1 MNFWIISI
9 ALLAVSAAVMCW
21 PLFTG
26 STKDRINAIL
36 LMLIIPVIG
45 IVMYQNIGTPEAL
58 SIAPVAVNQQAQ
70 TQEPHATGQPDME
83 TMVAQLKQRMVD
95 NPEDPDGWV
104 ILGRT
109 LKTMERFA
117 EAEEALTNANR
128 LSPNTP
134 LIMIE
139 LAETRLFASG
149 SGEIPADTVQL
160 IEAAL
165 EINPQQQKGL
175 WLMGMVAAQN
185 GDEAGAIETW
195 QSLLALLTPESGPAQ
210 AVTQQIEMA
219 KMRMSVAGMD
229 MADVETPAAD
239 KPAVEE
245 AKVEAVV
252 AAAPAAATNVMDS
265 GIPVTITLADEF
277 ANTVPANATLFVFV
291 HPAGGAGMP
300 LAVKRLA
307 ARGFPMT
314 LNFSDAD
321 MLRPGTSFKDFEDLD
336 VSARISVGGIA
347 NAASG
352 DFQAGKVLVNTKA
365 VKPITLNIDKRVP

>member
-9 ALLAVSAAVMCW
+9 AMLAVSAAVMCW

-26 STKDRINAIL
+26 STKDRINGIL
-36 LMLIIPVIG
+36 LMLFIPIIG
-45 IVMYQNIGTPEAL
+45 IVLYQQIGTPEAL
-58 SIAPVAVNQQAQ
+58 NVAPVAVSQQAQ
-70 TQEPHATGQPDME
+70 SQEPHANGQADME

-95 NPEDPDGWV
+95 NPGDPDGWL

-109 LKTMERFA
+109 LKTMERYT
-117 EAEEALTNANR
+117 EAEEALANAN
-128 LSPNTP
+128 LIAPNTP

-149 SGEIPADTVQL
+149 SREISADAVQL

-165 EINPQQQKGL
+165 EIDPEQQKGL

-185 GDEAGAIETW
+185 GDEVAAIASW
-195 QSLLALLTPESGPAQ
+195 QSLLALLEPESGPAQ
-210 AVTQQIEMA
+210 AVTQQIETA
-219 KMRMSVAGMD
+219 KMRMSAAGMD
-229 MADVETPAAD
+229 MADVETPVA
-239 KPAVEE
+239 EE
-245 AKVEAVV
+245 L
-252 AAAPAAATNVMDS
+252 AAPEPVATTNIMDS
-265 GIPVTITLADEF
+265 GIPVTITLAGEF
-277 ANTVPANATLFVFV
+277 TSSVPANAALFVFV

-307 ARGFPMT
+307 ARGFPLM

-321 MLRPGTSFKDFEDLD
+321 MLRPGTTFKDFEDLD
-336 VSARISVGGIA
+336 VSARISISGIA

-352 DFQAGKVLVNTKA
+352 DFQAGKVSVNTKA
-365 VKPITLNIDKRVP
+365 VKPITLSIDKRLP